1 MRRFLGRRR
10 GYVRSDP
17 VQTLAEPDL
26 SLALPVERFAPH
38 RARHAV
44 GQVDRPSPDLRAA
57 VILLVSE
64 IVTHSVQ
71 QAPPDDPRELE
82 LRVWMPSHVVR
93 VELRGPGTDLTQSNG
108 SGDPH
113 YSLMLVKE
121 IADRWGVRPDGETT
135 LVWFEIDRRR

>member
-1 MRRFLGRRR
+1 MRRFLARRR
-10 GYVRSDP
+10 GYVRRHP

-64 IVTHSVQ
+64 IVTHGVQ
-71 QAPPDDPRELE
+71 HAPRDDPRPLD

-93 VELRGPGTDLTQSNG
+93 VELRGPGTDLTRRDASD
-108 SGDPH
+108 DPH
-113 YSLMLVKE
+113 YGLILVKD
-121 IADRWGVRPDGETT
+121 IADRWGVEPNGETT